1 MGEKV
6 SVDGL
11 ILCVVYYKLIAIRPL
26 VFVYL
31 KSQYVNYSKN
41 PKDSVWDNQK
51 RDIKRT
57 HSLFVDDLTV
67 YQETHKTLKDVN
79 EMIVQASNDT
89 GACYGVTK
97 CVEIIFERGKM
108 VKGEGLQELNER
120 MKTIDPDT
128 NEIYKFLGVKQADG
142 IKKKEVYN
150 IVKEE
155 ISRTMNII
163 TRTELND

>member
-1 MGEKV
+1 MGQPE
-6 SVDGL
+6 
-11 ILCVVYYKLIAIRPL
+11 
-26 VFVYL
+26 
-31 KSQYVNYSKN
+31 
-41 PKDSVWDNQK
+41 K

-79 EMIVQASNDT
+79 EMIVQASNAT

-108 VKGEGLQELNER
+108 VKGEGLQVLNER
-120 MKTIDPDT
+120 MKTVEPDK
-128 NEIYKFLGVKQADG
+128 NEIYKFLGVEQADG

-150 IVKEE
+150 RVKEE
-155 ISRTMNII
+155 ISRRMNII
-163 TRTELND
+163 TRTELNDKNLVKAINTKTIPVAAYPMNVCKFTHSELAKLDLSH